1 MPSDNVCR
9 FCFHSVKEEEVLDD
23 YKVQIILRLGSDY
36 QHFLAFKKA
45 LTEFEDADIENQD
58 ITQRLQRIQ
67 GGQGVLS

>member
-1 MPSDNVCR
+1 MPSDNVRR

-23 YKVQIILRLGSDY
+23 YKVQIILRLGSDNH
-36 QHFLAFKKA
+36 HFLAFKKA

-67 GGQGVLS
+67 GGQGVL